1 MTPHHLTTLIYLA
14 ADPITVNPTAPP
26 GSDKLLNIVSWGGWI
41 GMVAAVV
48 ALIYNGAKF
57 GYERKQGTASNDA
70 ATSVA
75 WTCAGCVVMAMAGGL
90 VGAIV

>member
-1 MTPHHLTTLIYLA
+1 MPARILTVLPLA

-26 GSDKLLNIVSWGGWI
+26 GSDKLLTIISWAGWL

-48 ALIYNGAKF
+48 ALIAAGAKF
-57 GYERKQGTASNDA
+57 GFDRHQGTATNESA
-70 ATSVA
+70 VRVA